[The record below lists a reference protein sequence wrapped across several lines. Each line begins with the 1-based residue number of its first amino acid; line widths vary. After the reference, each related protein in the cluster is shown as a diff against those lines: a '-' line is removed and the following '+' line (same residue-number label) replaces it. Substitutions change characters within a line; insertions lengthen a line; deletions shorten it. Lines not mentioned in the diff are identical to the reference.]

1 MSRLCEYCGLEK
13 KHMSEGKS
21 YFDYGFKAKKYWICE
36 DCDKGHDNTTKTII
50 TTDFHE
56 FQGYEGLLRIIKELS
71 VSRDGTTHYTNF
83 YEAARE
89 AYKKSNSFREYINGY
104 SNTEV
109 DVPQMDRNYTPLW
122 EFTYRLANGLEPR
135 ITINLHHD
143 GDYDVCWVLDAE
155 KEMKFNPMFVK
166 AFEENEREKKEGL

>member
-21 YFDYGFKAKKYWICE
+21 YFDYGFKAKNYWICE
-36 DCDKGHDNTTKTII
+36 DCDKDHDNTTKTII

-122 EFTYRLANGLEPR
+122 
-135 ITINLHHD
+135 NLHID
-143 GDYDVCWVLDAE
+143 WQMDYDQE
-155 KEMKFNPMFVK
+155 
-166 AFEENEREKKEGL
+166 